1 MLASLPDSLSPVP
14 ARRWCARLWL
24 PGTALAGRER
34 DEQARLWLLLDDGRV
49 LVFRL
54 AHAAPD
60 DAFLDALAAA
70 LADDVRGDTLEIALD
85 TPTPATFLVLYGA
98 PASPVLGVDQAVPG
112 FGAAL
117 AFHACLDGEAL
128 AALAGMAG
136 PNTFWASARNYNR
149 LAAHARRQE
158 RLQALTRFPFLV
170 APILLSRQR
179 WPNLSDAR
187 RYRWRAHDA
196 AVVEAIEQ
204 GRDLVGALATCYGIS
219 RGLVRSPFC
228 ARPWVASTGRS
239 LSEFLQFV
247 DAIPPNRR
255 PSSVAEVEAVAS
267 HLPALWHPFGSH
279 WLAAGNVFRAGW
291 GEDWASLAR
300 RFPSLN
306 EALVDAGDYLR
317 ALTRWLQASQRWR
330 FDPGRLAAL
339 WVSERG
345 LASLLAA
352 SARWHARQGW
362 PGGGAHPGLP
372 AAVPAILGEW
382 REDHWQARELATCAS
397 LAGEGEAMRHCVA
410 DYWEDCVTNASRIF
424 ALASTMDAGGGD
436 ASPAQCER
444 ATALF
449 EDVAS
454 GDLPRYRLAQ
464 LRGPQNAPASEA
476 MRAFAER
483 VGREMNAPACAGR
496 RELARQAARGAVV
509 DPRRAPPEL
518 DEASIQVLAALL
530 ALPPLQ
536 VAGEDGGMP
545 ANRLRAP
552 VAGYAYVCDPAREA
566 LFATGQPLAL
576 IREPENPHDGQAI
589 RIEWRGEKVGYV
601 PRPDNAGLA
610 AQIDAGATFAARIGD
625 FVAQAP
631 LWQRLWFEIV
641 LDGGER
647 P

>member
-14 ARRWCARLWL
+14 VRRWCARLWL
-24 PGTALAGRER
+24 PGAALAGRER

-60 DAFLDALAAA
+60 DAFLDAVASVVI
-70 LADDVRGDTLEIALD
+70 DDARGDTLEIALD
-85 TPTPATFLVLYGA
+85 TPTRATFLVLYGA
-98 PASPVLGVDQAVPG
+98 PASPVGCVEESVPA

-117 AFHACLDGEAL
+117 AFHASLDGEAL
-128 AALAGMAG
+128 AALADMAG

-179 WPNLSDAR
+179 WPNLSDAK

-228 ARPWVASTGRS
+228 AAPWVASTG
-239 LSEFLQFV
+239 LPLAGFLQFV

-255 PSSVAEVEAVAS
+255 PQSVAEVDAYSS
-267 HLPALWHPFGSH
+267 HLPALWGLFGTH
-279 WLAAGNVFRAGW
+279 RQFGARAFRAGYAGVW
-291 GEDWASLAR
+291 ESLER
-300 RFPSLN
+300 RFPALN
-306 EALVDAGDYLR
+306 ESIVDTVDYLQV
-317 ALTRWLQASQRWR
+317 LVRWLVAKHRWQID
-330 FDPGRLAAL
+330 FCRLAAL
-339 WVSERG
+339 WAGERG
-345 LASLLAA
+345 LASLLLA
-352 SARWHARQGW
+352 STRWHEFRQQRSGGCDD
-362 PGGGAHPGLP
+362 PGFPG
-372 AAVPAILGEW
+372 AVPAIVGQW
-382 REDHWQARELATCAS
+382 REGAWQASELATRER
-397 LAGEGEAMRHCVA
+397 LVEEGLVMRHCVA
-410 DYWEDCVTNASRIF
+410 DYWEGCVRRASRVF
-424 ALASTMDAGGGD
+424 ALESGPGGGEGEACSD
-436 ASPAQCER
+436 RRER

-449 EDVAS
+449 EDEA
-454 GDLPRYRLAQ
+454 GGALPRYRLTQ
-464 LRGPQNAPASEA
+464 LRGPRNAPASKA
-476 MRAFAER
+476 MHAFARR
-483 VGREMNAPACAGR
+483 VAHELNAPSYAGR
-496 RELARQAARGAVV
+496 RALASRGIKIKLNRQ
-509 DPRRAPPEL
+509 APPEL

-530 ALPPLQ
+530 ALPPWP

-552 VAGYAYVCDPAREA
+552 VAGYAYACDPAREA
-566 LFATGQPLAL
+566 FFATGQPLAL
-576 IREPENPHDGQAI
+576 IREPENPHDSQAI

-601 PRPDNAGLA
+601 PRPDNAELA